1 MNRFPGLL
9 VILCVITTLFAGCTS
24 PGNSAPHSP
33 ENKAPPAVE
42 ITDRTA
48 DCAGDTLAVY
58 GHLKSNTGNN
68 TSVDLVAKAYDER
81 GMILGEARKTMDLDG
96 NGTIDFMIWIP
107 EGCPSFR
114 AGDYSVSTEHIRFL
128 M

>member
-1 MNRFPGLL
+1 MNRFPGIL
-9 VILCVITTLFAGCTS
+9 VILCIITTLFAGCTV
-24 PGNSAPHSP
+24 PDNSAPLSP

-42 ITDRTA
+42 ITDRMA

-58 GHLKSNTGNN
+58 GHLKSHTWYNST
-68 TSVDLVAKAYDER
+68 VDLVARAYDER
-81 GMILGEARKTMDLDG
+81 GMILGEGRKTTNLNG
-96 NGTIDFMIWIP
+96 NGTTSFMIWIP

-114 AGDYSVSTEHIRFL
+114 AGDYSVDTEHITVL